1 MIRYI
6 RRAAAFCLLLLVA
19 LLANAARIQ
28 LFEADE
34 LDDNP
39 ANRRNTIV
47 RYDQPRGNI
56 LVGDRAVTGNK
67 ETGEQLSFERT
78 YLHGPLYAPV
88 TGYASQT
95 YGTTLIENA
104 EDGVLSGTD
113 SLLAPLPF
121 WDEFTR
127 GRQPGG
133 NVVTT
138 VKESMQRA
146 AYAGLSG
153 RRGAVAALE
162 PSTGRILA
170 LVSTP
175 SYDPERL
182 SGTGSAVTDA
192 WTRLNAA
199 KSLPMLNRAIR
210 QTYPPGS
217 TFKIVT
223 AAAALDARVVRDAE
237 APTDTPSPYVLPGTR
252 TTLPNEATGCEQAS
266 LADAIRVSCNTVM
279 AHLGVEV
286 GLEGMVEAAGR
297 FGFNETGLRIPSG
310 VARSNFDTDMS
321 DDQLALSSI
330 GQFNTTATPLQMA
343 MVAAAVANH
352 GDLRVP
358 YLVDRVTTADGD
370 TVQQQGPRSYERAM
384 SPSTAVQLQRMMVDV
399 VENGTGSNA
408 AIDGVKVGGKTGTA
422 QHGIDNSG
430 LPYAWFISW
439 AQAPDS
445 GRPAVAVAVV
455 VEDASAD
462 RADISGGGSAAP
474 IARAVM
480 EAALEG

>member
-223 AAAALDARVVRDAE
+223 AAAALDARVVRDAD

-462 RADISGGGSAAP
+462 RGDISGGGSAAP

-480 EAALEG
+480 EAALEE

>member
-223 AAAALDARVVRDAE
+223 AAAALDARVVKDAE